1 MLPGQISLT
10 LVLHFGQWCLGFDC
24 RQDSHVAG
32 LPKVNDEF
40 SFCCYIQALPRH
52 RFPGD
57 AQWELVKWNEIVSL
71 FFFFQKKRLWY
82 GEVVKL
88 PTLLIEL
95 KLMAYKYLKQCLLT
109 F

>member
-40 SFCCYIQALPRH
+40 SFCCYIQALPHH

-71 FFFFQKKRLWY
+71 FFFFKRKDF
-82 GEVVKL
+82 GMVKW
-88 PTLLIEL
+88 
-95 KLMAYKYLKQCLLT
+95 
-109 F
+109 